1 MQPIPGERRL
11 LFFDVYFSE
20 IYTKIARVKI
30 GYFVEGMRLLHH
42 H

>member
-1 MQPIPGERRL
+1 MYLNFDKDFGL
-11 LFFDVYFSE
+11 LTFFDVYFSE
-20 IYTKIARVKI
+20 IYTQI